1 MPWIGTI
8 NKEGIM
14 SWKTSTEIDWPDLMS
29 RTLTMPEDQM
39 ADFKGISWAILMHL
53 LNGWDAIMV
62 IFSERRDP
70 DHVTM
75 VNPPGVDVSEIL
87 DAIASVDWQPGG
99 VNLKPP
105 GPEVHKFRR
114 SKPRRKKR

>member
-1 MPWIGTI
+1 
-8 NKEGIM
+8 M
-14 SWKTSTEIDWPDLMS
+14 SWKVGQEIDWLDLMT
-29 RTLTMPEDQM
+29 RALDMPAEQM
-39 ADFKGISWAILMHL
+39 ANFKGISWTILMHL

-87 DAIASVDWQPGG
+87 DAIASVDWHPGG
-99 VNLKPP
+99 GNLQGP
-105 GPEVHKFRR
+105 GPDVHKYTRR
-114 SKPRRKKR
+114 KPRGRK